1 MSLIEKALQVSH
13 SYNAPIVED
22 YESSLPILSIH
33 IDAFYNVE
41 YTKQAVESVLN
52 QTYSN
57 VELILVD
64 NGAHSDVKYLDIIY
78 KNERNVAL
86 ICFSENQFSWD
97 DTEKSCAVCYNVA
110 LRFAKGKYISHL
122 AYDDMISQDYAEK
135 IISLF

>member
-41 YTKQAVESVLN
+41 YIKQAVESVLN

-64 NGAHSDVKYLDIIY
+64 NGAHSDVKNYLDIIY
-78 KNERNVAL
+78 KNEINVAL
-86 ICFSENQFSWD
+86 ICFLENQFSWG
-97 DTEKSCAVCYNVA
+97 SV
-110 LRFAKGKYISHL
+110 S
-122 AYDDMISQDYAEK
+122 
-135 IISLF
+135 